1 MHYAQIF
8 LLHDNQFWSK
18 QHITFQLATV
28 IYGDP
33 NTYGSI
39 FAFIIGFIL
48 RLGGGEPFFKL
59 KPFIYYPG
67 GTNFPFKTFAM
78 FVSLI
83 TLWTVSYL
91 AKYLFV
97 SGCIS
102 PRFDILQCNL
112 ANGGRSLALKK
123 VDKSVE
129 KVDTESEKTEMEK
142 ETFETDLHYETTL

>member
-1 MHYAQIF
+1 MSYAQHF
-8 LLHDNQFWSK
+8 LFYYNQFCSK
-18 QHITFQLATV
+18 WHLTFQLATV

-39 FAFIIGFIL
+39 CAFITGFIL

-78 FVSLI
+78 VVSLI

-91 AKYLFV
+91 AKHLFV

-112 ANGGRSLALKK
+112 ANGGRSLGLKK
-123 VDKSVE
+123 LDQPNE
-129 KVDTESEKTEMEK
+129 DIEMESEKTGVENKTFEK
-142 ETFETDLHYETTL
+142 ENLED